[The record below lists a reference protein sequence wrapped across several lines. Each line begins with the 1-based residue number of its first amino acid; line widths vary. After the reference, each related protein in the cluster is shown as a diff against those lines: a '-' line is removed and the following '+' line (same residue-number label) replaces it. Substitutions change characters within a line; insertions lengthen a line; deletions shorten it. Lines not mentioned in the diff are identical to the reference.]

1 MLVQALVLIP
11 LVAIPFFL
19 LFVLPQRRQLRA
31 VAEMQAR
38 IVPGDEIVTTSGIF
52 GHIVSLGVDTAEL
65 QIAPATT
72 ITIARRAIG
81 RLVADLPPTAC
92 PSVIEL
98 SDGADV
104 PSPPPVL
111 AAGDH
116 DLESGAPAEQPGAD
130 PSGERRA

>member
-1 MLVQALVLIP
+1 MQALLLIP

-38 IVPGDEIVTTSGIF
+38 IVPGDEVVTTSGIF
-52 GHIVSLGVDTAEL
+52 GTIVTLDVDTAEL

-81 RLVADLPPTAC
+81 RLVADLPAPAR
-92 PSVIEL
+92 PSVI
-98 SDGADV
+98 DA
-104 PSPPPVL
+104 PPDRT
-111 AAGDH
+111 GD
-116 DLESGAPAEQPGAD
+116 DPG
-130 PSGERRA
+130 GERSA